1 MVYCIR
7 EWVGILLFTCCGN
20 RVGYWVSFFLLLLY
34 YTAALLDVLY
44 CRLPFTCDST
54 IYISIERDTHKS
66 YCNTTAGGRKRMN
79 QLLKT
84 DKCLTFAFKEF
95 IEKERIKISIKDHHA
110 NGIRLDK
117 EDFIHNNSFP
127 ICRNVLR
134 QQTGITHISRYQTCS
149 NVIIEQ
155 NKIEN
160 VIFQKIFYIFNFNE
174 YRKSL

>member
-1 MVYCIR
+1 
-7 EWVGILLFTCCGN
+7 
-20 RVGYWVSFFLLLLY
+20 LLY

-110 NGIRLDK
+110 NGILDWTRR
-117 EDFIHNNSFP
+117 IYIITVFP
-127 ICRNVLR
+127 ACRNVLR
-134 QQTGITHISRYQTCS
+134 QQTGITHISGYQTCS

-160 VIFQKIFYIFNFNE
+160 VIF
-174 YRKSL
+174 